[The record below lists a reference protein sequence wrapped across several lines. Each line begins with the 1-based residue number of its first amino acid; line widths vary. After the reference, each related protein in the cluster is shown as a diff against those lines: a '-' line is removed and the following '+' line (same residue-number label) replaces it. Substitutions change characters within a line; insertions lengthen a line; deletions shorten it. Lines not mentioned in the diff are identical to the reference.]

1 MIMGVTF
8 GQRHR
13 RTCYYRGLRF
23 LVHALNK
30 CQYAST
36 NKPYTKYL
44 NSVFFCLFVLC
55 SEDVN
60 CFIYLYFYSEL
71 KGMISLIQKN
81 MAVLTLVKNQKQK
94 SAKQQ
99 CQVKLE
105 ECETL
110 S

>member
-1 MIMGVTF
+1 
-8 GQRHR
+8 
-13 RTCYYRGLRF
+13 
-23 LVHALNK
+23 
-30 CQYAST
+30 
-36 NKPYTKYL
+36 
-44 NSVFFCLFVLC
+44 
-55 SEDVN
+55 
-60 CFIYLYFYSEL
+60 
-71 KGMISLIQKN
+71 MISLIQKN